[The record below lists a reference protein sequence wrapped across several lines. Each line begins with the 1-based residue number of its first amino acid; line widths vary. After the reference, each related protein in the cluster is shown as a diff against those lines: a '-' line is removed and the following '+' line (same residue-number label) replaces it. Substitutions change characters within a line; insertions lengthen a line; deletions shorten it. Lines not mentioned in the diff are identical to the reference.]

1 MICSEC
7 GREFDGNKATHDYR
21 YETRGDAYAK
31 MVPMILCPSCV
42 GGRGAILMWFV
53 YFLIAVVLGALVV
66 GAVAMLVF

>member
-42 GGRGAILMWFV
+42 NGRGVTLIWFA
-53 YFLIAVVLGALVV
+53 YFFV
-66 GAVAMLVF
+66 AVAIGAIVVSALAKLAF